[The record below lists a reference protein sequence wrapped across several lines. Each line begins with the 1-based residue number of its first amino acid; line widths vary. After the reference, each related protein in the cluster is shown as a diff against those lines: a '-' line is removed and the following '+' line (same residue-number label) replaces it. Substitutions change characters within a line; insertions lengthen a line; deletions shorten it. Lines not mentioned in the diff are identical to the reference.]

1 MSSKSRIVVD
11 NDMPRRAAADSEAL
25 PRLYT
30 VAATAAF
37 AQVSTKTLRRWL
49 DDGRI
54 PFHRL
59 GRQIRIVEDDLV
71 AFLKQTRSR

>member
-11 NDMPRRAAADSEAL
+11 NDMPRRAAADSDAL

-30 VAATAAF
+30 VAATAAY
-37 AQVSTKTLRRWL
+37 AQTSTKTVRRWL

-54 PFHRL
+54 PFHRP
-59 GRQIRIVEDDLV
+59 GRQLRIAEDDLLD
-71 AFLKQTRSR
+71 FLKQTRTR

>member
-1 MSSKSRIVVD
+1 MSRDGVR
-11 NDMPRRAAADSEAL
+11 PAAL

-30 VAATAAF
+30 VTETAAF
-37 AQVSTKTLRRWL
+37 AQVSTKTIRRWL

-59 GRQIRIVEDDLV
+59 GRQLRIAEDDLL